1 MSRRPATRNRQAA
14 AKSPTPESICT
25 LNTEALQLHLNR
37 HILATTGKHQELVE
51 RLLQWYAASHQDA
64 ERNLLEGGSESGS
77 EPNHTQT
84 VHRSQDY
91 SSSSDGGNDDGQ
103 ARSLSK
109 EACSSDEDGHYA
121 RGQHPRHLNPRR
133 QHHSCHQ
140 REGGHA
146 SRHQQHCLHHQHERA
161 HTSSHRSHHQR
172 DRGPS
177 QRRKH
182 SKHCHRR
189 TQSHSYSQP
198 THRSRSPHSPQLTRR
213 TQHAHHS
220 PSSSDSSRDCSPA
233 SLLSDSSDTN
243 SDTSSSLERHHHRY
257 RAKHHRN
264 RRRHSSRHR
273 HSSEDSWV
281 ANAVVSCVPPIPCNL
296 RRNLKQ
302 GKYVNFASLLLPMDP
317 PPLVPSER
325 QRREKLSHSMRS
337 ITDQQTWL
345 EAWNRYASARIAYD
359 PDIALSLVK
368 YQTLMAM
375 LFRQYTPRA
384 CIEYNRLFHQAAG
397 QDAYLPWD
405 HLNSQ
410 FFVYTFTP
418 ARAHAPEMCDHTS
431 PMHYLHVKRAS
442 LANVKSCVTIG
453 PIHWSKVL

>member
-1 MSRRPATRNRQAA
+1 MSQRPATRNRQGAA
-14 AKSPTPESICT
+14 RSPTPESIRK
-25 LNTEALQLHLNR
+25 LNTEGMRLHLNR
-37 HILATTGKHQELVE
+37 HNLATTGKRQELVE
-51 RLLQWYAASHQDA
+51 RLLQWYAASHRDT
-64 ERNLLEGGSESGS
+64 ERSSQEEGGSESGS
-77 EPNHTQT
+77 EPNHTRT
-84 VHRSQDY
+84 GHGSQDN

-103 ARSLSK
+103 ASSSSK
-109 EACSSDEDGHYA
+109 EASSSDEDGHYTQ
-121 RGQHPRHLNPRR
+121 GRHLRHPNPRR
-133 QHHSCHQ
+133 QHHSYHQ

-146 SRHQQHCLHHQHERA
+146 SRHQQHRSHHQRERA

-177 QRRKH
+177 QRCSKH
-182 SKHCHRR
+182 SKHRHRR

-213 TQHAHHS
+213 TRHAHHS
-220 PSSSDSSRDCSPA
+220 PSSSDSSRDSSPA

-257 RAKHHRN
+257 RVKHHRN
-264 RRRHSSRHR
+264 RRRHSRRHR

-281 ANAVVSCVPPIPCNL
+281 ANAVVSCAPPIPRHL

-325 QRREKLSHSMRS
+325 QRRENLSHSMHS

-384 CIEYNRLFHQAAG
+384 CIEYDRLFRQAAG

-405 HLNSQ
+405 RLNNQ
-410 FFVYTFTP
+410 IFVYTFTP
-418 ARAHAPEMCDHTS
+418 AHAHAPEVRDQTL
-431 PMHYLHVKRAS
+431 PTRDAS
-442 LANVKSCVTIG
+442 QQSAQD
-453 PIHWSKVL
+453 